1 MELLGPLLAAVVVAV
16 FAVLVIQGLV
26 RRTTVY
32 EWERALE
39 YSSGRFV
46 RVLEPG
52 VHYRFRPSS
61 MIRRIDVRPRFAVV
75 PGQEILSSDGV
86 PLKVSLIA
94 HYAVAD
100 PMAAVT
106 QVDDHVTALHLQLQK
121 AAREVIGQRPIDE
134 VLSTRAELGD
144 GIEALSR
151 EMALQ
156 IGIELRNVSVRDVML
171 SGELKRTFA
180 QVVQARQE
188 GLAALERARGET
200 AALRNLANAAK
211 AIEGNP
217 ALYQLRLLQLLA
229 SQPGHTV
236 ILGGSAE
243 GAVSPAVVQARRPP
257 SAAKRK
263 SAT

>member
-16 FAVLVIQGLV
+16 LAAVVIQGLV
-26 RRTTVY
+26 SRTTVY

-61 MIRRIDVRPRFAVV
+61 TIRRIDVRPRFAVV

-94 HYAVAD
+94 HYAVTD
-100 PMAAVT
+100 PVAAVT

-134 VLSTRAELGD
+134 ILSTRAELGD
-144 GIEALSR
+144 GIEELSR
-151 EMALQ
+151 EMAGE
-156 IGIELRNVSVRDVML
+156 IGVELRDVSVRDVML

-200 AALRNLANAAK
+200 VALRNLANAAK
-211 AIEGNP
+211 SIEGNP

-236 ILGGSAE
+236 ILGNPD
-243 GAVSPAVVQARRPP
+243 GAVPKAAAPARRPAP
-257 SAAKRK
+257 AARRK
-263 SAT
+263 PAS